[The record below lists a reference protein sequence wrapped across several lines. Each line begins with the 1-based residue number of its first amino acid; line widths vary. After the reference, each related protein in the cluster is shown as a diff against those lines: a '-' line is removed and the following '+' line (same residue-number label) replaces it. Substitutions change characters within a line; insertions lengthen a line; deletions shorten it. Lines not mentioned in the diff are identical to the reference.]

1 MSRLAIIGIG
11 NPIMADDGIGPRL
24 ISELEGSDLGVDLI
38 DMGTGGMQLVHVLAG
53 YGSVIIIDSADMGLS
68 PGESRVWAPEEV
80 VSLKE
85 TRAYSLHDWDLMRS
99 IEISRELG
107 EVPERILIL
116 AVQPGSLHIGEG
128 LSPQVERGIPAYID
142 EIRESVREIRGQEI
156 RGHHTHFRE

>member
-11 NPIMADDGIGPRL
+11 NPMMGDDGIGPRL
-24 ISELEGSDLGVDLI
+24 ISELEGSVPGVDLI

-68 PGESRVWAPEEV
+68 PGESRVFSPEEV

-107 EVPERILIL
+107 EAPERILIV
-116 AVQPGSLHIGEG
+116 AVQPGSLDMGED
-128 LSPQVERGIPAYID
+128 LSPEVERGIPGYIE
-142 EIRESVREIRGQEI
+142 EISTVMGALRP
-156 RGHHTHFRE
+156 

>member
-1 MSRLAIIGIG
+1 MRHRNVSKLAIIGIG
-11 NPIMADDGIGPRL
+11 NPTMGDDGIGPRL

-107 EVPERILIL
+107 EAPERILIV
-116 AVQPGSLHIGEG
+116 AVQPGSLHMGED
-128 LSPQVERGIPAYID
+128 LSPEVERGIPAYI
-142 EIRESVREIRGQEI
+142 EKIRESMGALRP
-156 RGHHTHFRE
+156 